1 VRQTSI
7 NHLFVVLALALLA
20 GCATK
25 PARDFG
31 GRWKPVNHFDEAPTE
46 IPLYSSYVY
55 QATPMDRT
63 LKAMLT
69 RWAADSNLQLV
80 YQLPSDYTLYG
91 AAAKISTT
99 SIQQASAEVTSAYSA
114 QRVEVSVQGNRI
126 LVRPTASSPAAA
138 SSP

>member
-1 VRQTSI
+1 MRQTPV
-7 NHLFVVLALALLA
+7 NHLLVVLVVAVLA

-91 AAAKISTT
+91 PVSKISTT
-99 SIQQASAEVTSAYSA
+99 SLQQAVAEVTGAYA
-114 QRVEVSVQGNRI
+114 AKRVEVTVQGNRI
-126 LVRPTASSPAAA
+126 LVRATASSPAAA